1 MTRRALLVSTSNP
14 YPVVKDGCQRLVW
27 DYVDA
32 MFPQHEV
39 HFLHVTR
46 EDWSPLTLF
55 HAGVATA
62 PDVDVERV
70 LAEDFEFVV
79 FIGFKDRDFT
89 RRLAGERPS
98 FCYTDR
104 FPHPDVPGDAFRGI
118 LSHRTDGPA
127 DHVLIVGG
135 HFDERVFFCDRKP
148 EEHVLAVGRIH
159 PDKNQLELVARYRE
173 TVYEAFGLPL
183 VLAGGVADP
192 GYHRA
197 VAPFVDGVSVISTIP
212 DPSEASADAGWQSAR
227 ELADLYNRARLYV
240 SASRQETFS
249 LSMIEA
255 MACGTT
261 CVVNGNYWGFAE
273 SELAPRVHGNV
284 TGIDGCVLD
293 LVAQALADDVRID
306 ASELG
311 AAVRAER
318 HARRR
323 RAVHRC
329 TGLAATRCTSS
340 GRATSLS
347 SRSRSRRRGPASCS
361 SRPSCRRSARA
372 PSCSSIAARRLR
384 AWRST
389 RRSTACDPPRAF
401 R

>member
-1 MTRRALLVSTSNP
+1 VTRRALLVSTSNP

-62 PDVDVERV
+62 QDVDVERV

-127 DHVLIVGG
+127 EHVLIVGG
-135 HFDERVFFCDRKP
+135 HFDERVFFRDRKP

-173 TVYEAFGLPL
+173 TVYEPFGLPL

-197 VAPFVDGVSVISTIP
+197 VVPFVDNVSVISTIP
-212 DPSEASADAGWQSAR
+212 DPSEASGDAGWQSAR

-249 LSMIEA
+249 MTMIEA

-273 SELAPRVHGNV
+273 SELAPRVYGNV
-284 TGIDGCVLD
+284 TGTHGCVLD
-293 LVAQALADDVRID
+293 LVAQALADDARID
-306 ASELG
+306 ASGWVQQYALSG
-311 AAVRAER
+311 MRDTVGRFID
-318 HARRR
+318 AR
-323 RAVHRC
+323 V
-329 TGLAATRCTSS
+329 
-340 GRATSLS
+340 
-347 SRSRSRRRGPASCS
+347 
-361 SRPSCRRSARA
+361 
-372 PSCSSIAARRLR
+372 
-384 AWRST
+384 
-389 RRSTACDPPRAF
+389 
-401 R
+401 

>member
-32 MFPQHEV
+32 MFPRHEV
-39 HFLHVTR
+39 HFLHVAR

-62 PDVDVERV
+62 RDVDAERV
-70 LAEDFEFVV
+70 FAVDFEFVV
-79 FIGFKDRDFT
+79 FVGFKDRDFT

-127 DHVLIVGG
+127 EHVLIVGG
-135 HFDERVFFCDRKP
+135 HFDERVFFPDRKP

-159 PDKNQLELVARYRE
+159 PDKNQVELVARYRE
-173 TVYEAFGLPL
+173 DVYERFGLPL

-197 VAPFVDGVSVISTIP
+197 VAPYVDGVSVISTIP
-212 DPSEASADAGWQSAR
+212 ADGGWRSAR

-249 LSMIEA
+249 MTMIEA

-261 CVVNGNYWGFAE
+261 CVVNGSYVGFAE

-284 TGIDGCVLD
+284 AGARGAVLD
-293 LVAQALADDVRID
+293 LVAEALAGEVRID
-306 ASELG
+306 ASGWAQQYALG
-311 AAVRAER
+311 GMRDTV
-318 HARRR
+318 
-323 RAVHRC
+323 
-329 TGLAATRCTSS
+329 
-340 GRATSLS
+340 GRFIDAHL
-347 SRSRSRRRGPASCS
+347 
-361 SRPSCRRSARA
+361 
-372 PSCSSIAARRLR
+372 
-384 AWRST
+384 
-389 RRSTACDPPRAF
+389 
-401 R
+401 